1 MIKTFHNYILG
12 NILMAAHGKVLTF
25 FNDILICKKKLKY
38 FSSLL

>member
-1 MIKTFHNYILG
+1 MIKTLHNYILG